1 VTYAVYSYATMVPPV
16 LLAMVLSSLF
26 TMYINT
32 EEYSSGASA
41 GLAGAYQVYST
52 TDDGSTSNAE
62 LLGKG
67 LLNALVIVC
76 AIAAMTFVM
85 VGCFYFNCNKFLMGY
100 LLLSCFV
107 LYGVMGAQVW
117 GVAIEKY
124 ELNVDVI
131 TYVGVCVNFAC
142 LGIVSMFVNRP
153 GEFLGWA
160 DGVDTRHSQT
170 HRQPRLPDSLA
181 AAQLPQTSNIPP
193 PPNLFPTLCRH
204 HAPQLLP
211 VLRRG
216 RRGPSVLA
224 AQPLRVLDR
233 LGPPRYA
240 RGLRPVRGVDAVW
253 AAQGAG

>member
-1 VTYAVYSYATMVPPV
+1 MVPPV

-32 EEYSSGASA
+32 PEYSSNASA

-52 TDDGSTSNAE
+52 TDDGDTSNAE

-85 VGCFYFNCNKFLMGY
+85 VACFYFNCNKFLTCY

-117 GVAIEKY
+117 GVAIDKY
-124 ELNVDVI
+124 ALNVDAI

-142 LGIVSMFVNRP
+142 LGIVSMFVNSP
-153 GEFLGWA
+153 DITPPSFSQFYAVVAAVLLSWQLSHFESWTGWA
-160 DGVDTRHSQT
+160 LLVMLGAYDLCAVLTPCGPLKALV
-170 HRQPRLPDSLA
+170 
-181 AAQLPQTSNIPP
+181 
-193 PPNLFPTLCRH
+193 NLMQ
-204 HAPQLLP
+204 AKE
-211 VLRRG
+211 RRG
-216 RRGPSVLA
+216 ENGDLP
-224 AQPLRVLDR
+224 
-233 LGPPRYA
+233 
-240 RGLRPVRGVDAVW
+240 GLLYEAKVP
-253 AAQGAG
+253 